1 MAKQKN
7 DSPEENNVDL
17 ETLQE
22 NLKGLEIEKNMLK
35 EQKQRIETEKQNLE
49 EQRRRESE
57 EHAQK
62 VNSLEEK
69 IQKLESENNQ
79 LQQDKENLEQQSQQV
94 PQNQPETAELQQR
107 LDKAN
112 QENTKLFTER
122 DKWRTEAQGLHYEN
136 QRLVAEL
143 NKNCPKGLLL
153 SDFVMQFL
161 TRLAEKLSAHFK
173 RDITPVEIVEDY
185 IISYNL
191 TKQWTQIFHPW
202 VDMRK
207 DAIEIAHAIN
217 PDIKTLEDLK
227 TALHLK

>member
-35 EQKQRIETEKQNLE
+35 EQKERLENEKKKIE
-49 EQRRRESE
+49 E
-57 EHAQK
+57 EHNKESKEHEDK
-62 VNSLEEK
+62 VKSLEEK
-69 IQKLESENNQ
+69 IQKLESEKKQ
-79 LQQDKENLEQQSQQV
+79 LQQDKENLEQQTKQV
-94 PQNQPETAELQQR
+94 SENQPETTELQKK
-107 LDKAN
+107 LDKAS
-112 QENTKLFTER
+112 QENSGLIKER
-122 DKWRTEAQGLHYEN
+122 DDWRKKAENLSNQLQEQANKKPAGL
-136 QRLVAEL
+136 A
-143 NKNCPKGLLL
+143 L
-153 SDFVMQFL
+153 SPFIMQFL
-161 TRLAEKLSAHFK
+161 EMLAEKLSRRLQ

-185 IISYNL
+185 VISYNL
-191 TKQWTQIFHPW
+191 TKKWTEIFHPW

-207 DAIEIAHAIN
+207 EAIEIAHSIN